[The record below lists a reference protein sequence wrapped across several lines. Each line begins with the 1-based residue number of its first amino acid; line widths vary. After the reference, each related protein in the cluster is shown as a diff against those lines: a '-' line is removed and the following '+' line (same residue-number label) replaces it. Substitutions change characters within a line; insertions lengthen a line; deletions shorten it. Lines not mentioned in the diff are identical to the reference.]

1 MLAPVRTVAPATD
14 PVTIQQAKAHLRVT
28 SDAENTL
35 IAALVSAAV
44 SHLDG
49 WSGILGRCLIT
60 QTWRQDFSGFG
71 CMRLPFPNVASAVV
85 AYTDENGT
93 SQTLAGSNYHIVSAV
108 GGTQIILADGGSFP
122 GTASQPDAVRVT
134 FVAGYGIADNV
145 PAGLKAA
152 ILLHVGHL
160 FESRAAVEVG
170 ASPAILPLAYDALVA
185 PHRVIG
191 L

>member
-1 MLAPVRTVAPATD
+1 MLAPVRTIA
-14 PVTIQQAKAHLRVT
+14 PVTEPVTLEQAKAHLRVT

-35 IAALVSAAV
+35 IAALISAAV

-60 QTWRQDFSGFG
+60 QTWRQDFNGFG
-71 CMRLPFPNVASAVV
+71 AMRLPFPNVASATI
-85 AYTDENGT
+85 AYTDANGVN
-93 SQTLAGSNYHIVSAV
+93 QTLAGANYRIVSGV
-108 GGTQIILADGGSFP
+108 GGTWIELAEGGSFP

-134 FVAGYGIADNV
+134 FVAGYGDASAV
-145 PAGLKAA
+145 PAALKAA

-160 FESRAAVEVG
+160 FENRAAVGIG
-170 ASPAILPLAYDALVA
+170 ASPAVLPLAYEALVA
-185 PHRVIG
+185 PHRMVG

>member
-1 MLAPVRTVAPATD
+1 MLAPVRTVPPATE
-14 PVTIQQAKAHLRVT
+14 PVTLAQAKAHLRVT

-60 QTWRQDFSGFG
+60 QTWRQDFDGFG
-71 CMRLPFPNVASAVV
+71 CMKLPFPNVASAVV

-93 SQTLAGSNYHIVSAV
+93 SQTLAGSNYHIINGVRGSSIV
-108 GGTQIILADGGSFP
+108 LSDGGSFP
-122 GTASQPDAVRVT
+122 GTASKPDAVRVT
-134 FVAGYGIADNV
+134 FVAGYGDAAAV
-145 PAGLKAA
+145 PDGLKAA
-152 ILLHVGHL
+152 ILLHIGHL
-160 FESRAAVEVG
+160 FENRAAVEVG
-170 ASPAILPLAYDALVA
+170 ATPTVLPLAYEALIA
-185 PHRVIG
+185 PHRRVG

>member
-1 MLAPVRTVAPATD
+1 MLAPVRTVAPLTE
-14 PVTIQQAKAHLRVT
+14 PVTLEQAKAHLRVT
-28 SDAENTL
+28 SDTEDTL

-49 WSGILGRCLIT
+49 WSGILGRCLIS

-71 CMRLPFPNVASAVV
+71 IIRLPFPNVASVVV
-85 AYTDENGT
+85 AYTDGNGV
-93 SQTLAGSNYHIVSAV
+93 SQVLAGSNYHIVNGL
-108 GGTQIILADGGSFP
+108 GGTWIELADGGSFP
-122 GTASQPDAVRVT
+122 STASQPDAVRVT
-134 FVAGYGIADNV
+134 FVAGYGGADDV

-160 FESRAAVEVG
+160 FENRAAVEVG
-170 ASPAILPLAYDALVA
+170 ATPAILPLAYDALVEK
-185 PHRVIG
+185 HRIFS